1 MKVKRFP
8 FSIKF
13 SLSRKKTRRAVIRA
27 AFVVA
32 LILGLP
38 CILFAIFLNVPP
50 GSGKSAKI
58 VEFKEGYTLKKI
70 AEELSASRVISSGEL
85 FILYA
90 RINGAEG
97 RIKAGVYL
105 LNDGMTPHHILHKLL
120 AGDFY
125 LRRFAVPEGYSIYQL
140 AVMLQRRGFFSQ
152 DAFLE
157 ECTNPSLLAELG
169 IRASSVEGY
178 LYPCTYDI
186 KPHTTAAELI
196 KEMVS
201 QFRKRYSREF
211 EARAKAKRM
220 SPRVVLTLASMVEKE
235 AMASSEKP
243 LIASVFMNRLKKKM
257 PLQSDPT
264 AVYQVRAFAGKISKE
279 DILRDTPYNTYKVS
293 GLPPGP
299 IGNPGGGAIEA
310 VLNPARTKYLYFV
323 AKMDGTHYFSRTL
336 DEHNRAVQ
344 KYLKSRPAN
353 DEARAYGYTPRN
365 N

>member
-1 MKVKRFP
+1 MKRFP
-8 FSIKF
+8 ISIKLPKF
-13 SLSRKKTRRAVIRA
+13 RKKTKRAVIRA
-27 AFVVA
+27 TIAVA
-32 LILGLP
+32 LILSLP
-38 CILFAIFLNVPP
+38 CILYAIFLYVPP

-58 VEFKEGYTLKKI
+58 VEFKEGSTLKKI
-70 AEELSASRVISSGEL
+70 AEELSASRVISSEEL

-90 RINGAEG
+90 RIKGAEG

-105 LNDGMTPHHILHKLL
+105 LNDGMTPQHILHKLL

-140 AVMLQRRGFFSQ
+140 AVMLQRRGFFCQ

-169 IRASSVEGY
+169 ISASSVEGY

-186 KPHTTAAELI
+186 KPRTTAADLI
-196 KEMVS
+196 REMVS

-211 EARAKAKRM
+211 EAMAKAKRM

-235 AMASSEKP
+235 AMTSREKP

-264 AVYQVRAFAGKISKE
+264 AVYTVRAFAGKISKE
-279 DILRDTPYNTYKVS
+279 DILRDTPYNTYKLS

-299 IGNPGGGAIEA
+299 IGNPGRAAIEA

-323 AKMDGTHYFSRTL
+323 AKMDGTHYFSTTL
-336 DEHNRAVQ
+336 EEHNRAVE
-344 KYLKSRPAN
+344 KYLKSRPAD
-353 DEARAYGYTPRN
+353 DEARADGSTSRAN
-365 N
+365 